1 MKRFITAAGAAVM
14 ALSCLTAAP
23 VSADSR
29 KDLIWQSA
37 YQKVLTTYS
46 RMQGFDGGKTK
57 DSSGARWDLYDIDGD
72 NMPEL
77 FISPDN
83 SHAYGVMIYTCV
95 DGEPK
100 LLQAGEDQAFGEF
113 GLCAVS
119 TDKHMLGSFHTGM
132 GIVSRTMYKLEGGTL
147 KKLDSFMNDA
157 EAHLEDQRDK
167 TVWQHNDE
175 QVTAAQYYAAYDPY
189 ASILWKEDVGRTYA
203 FSDRSPL
210 SSELRKV
217 QAAAPPDVNTALVGG
232 SAAALFVALIAA
244 LISIIS
250 RREKRHRH

>member
-83 SHAYGVMIYTCV
+83 SHAYGVMIYTCAV
-95 DGEPK
+95 CKATKTETVKAVGHDWGAKAFAGGRGSGVRGIRAVRREHGQAHARLLPYGDGDREPDDV
-100 LLQAGEDQAFGEF
+100 QAG
-113 GLCAVS
+113 
-119 TDKHMLGSFHTGM
+119 
-132 GIVSRTMYKLEGGTL
+132 
-147 KKLDSFMNDA
+147 
-157 EAHLEDQRDK
+157 
-167 TVWQHNDE
+167 
-175 QVTAAQYYAAYDPY
+175 
-189 ASILWKEDVGRTYA
+189 GRHA
-203 FSDRSPL
+203 
-210 SSELRKV
+210 RKAR
-217 QAAAPPDVNTALVGG
+217 QLY
-232 SAAALFVALIAA
+232 
-244 LISIIS
+244 
-250 RREKRHRH
+250 E

>member
-1 MKRFITAAGAAVM
+1 MKRFITAAGAAVL
-14 ALSCLTAAP
+14 ALTCLTAQP

-46 RMQGFDGGKTK
+46 RMQGFSGGKTK
-57 DSSGARWDLYDIDGD
+57 DESGARWDLYDIDGD
-72 NMPEL
+72 ETPEL

-83 SHAYGVMIYTCV
+83 SHAYGVMVYTCV

-119 TDKHMLGSFHTGM
+119 TEKHMLGSFHSGM
-132 GIVSRTMYKLEGGTL
+132 GVVSRTMYKLEGGTL
-147 KKLDSFMNDA
+147 EKLDSFMNDA
-157 EAHLEDQRDK
+157 ESHLEDQRDK
-167 TVWQHNDE
+167 TLWQVNE
-175 QVTAAQYYAAYDPY
+175 ERVTAAKYYAAYDAY

-210 SSELRKV
+210 SSDLRIV
-217 QAAAPPDVNTALVGG
+217 QAAAPPNMQTAIIGG
-232 SAAALFVALIAA
+232 CAAAVVISLIAA
-244 LISIIS
+244 IVSVIM
-250 RREKRHRH
+250 RQEKRRRR